1 MQFLTDRI
9 ITLAALFDDLQQHAE
24 WADPLTPRQAEQ
36 IRALLDATALEQ
48 VVQIRLG
55 NLHALPWVYYPYT
68 NEVTELVPLG
78 SVTLKSASLEG
89 EVRGV
94 LLAWLTGNQ
103 VSLASGFEPF
113 WKQIIERASRLQTF
127 APFNLTLTHAP
138 QDSAPVIFIPEQ
150 ALASVQEKAGIR
162 YQVAPGA
169 SAPYALSVD
178 LLDAWTA
185 PLIVKVH
192 HAGVS
197 LSEVRRQLSP
207 DERRQRLDSRLRF
220 LLYKT
225 QRLPYYQQVAQPQT
239 VAELHQLPVLTKQA
253 LEHGSPPYGRAM
265 ASQALPSGE
274 VLVSGSSGGKTR
286 YIPYSRDDWQ
296 SMIHEAV
303 QTLYDIGL
311 VAGDRVVNTLYG
323 GHMYGGMLTSSQ
335 ELALM
340 PVEAYTVGQNITP
353 HELVYLHQT
362 FDINAIVGIPSLLDT
377 LLSQAKQIDPQ
388 FHIEKVIYGGALW
401 PEHRKKWLIE
411 TLGIKTFHSI
421 LAANDGAQIGYQSPP
436 LQGVEHYLVDDY
448 NYVEIVDDLGNPVAD
463 GERGHILLTNWQKFE
478 YPLIRYK
485 IGDVGRIVP
494 QRDGGR
500 VLEFLGRS
508 DGLIVLNGRQS
519 LYYQDVANVLSEAG
533 IAQLQ
538 LTISQKGHREM
549 LQVSIEAPQPVDTQA
564 LEQNLQAA
572 LPSLRPGD
580 GVSIELLD
588 FQVRVVQVEKLARHP
603 VSGKIRLVED
613 LRFSRP
619 EEIA

>member
-1 MQFLTDRI
+1 
-9 ITLAALFDDLQQHAE
+9 
-24 WADPLTPRQAEQ
+24 
-36 IRALLDATALEQ
+36 
-48 VVQIRLG
+48 
-55 NLHALPWVYYPYT
+55 
-68 NEVTELVPLG
+68 
-78 SVTLKSASLEG
+78 
-89 EVRGV
+89 
-94 LLAWLTGNQ
+94 
-103 VSLASGFEPF
+103 
-113 WKQIIERASRLQTF
+113 
-127 APFNLTLTHAP
+127 
-138 QDSAPVIFIPEQ
+138 
-150 ALASVQEKAGIR
+150 
-162 YQVAPGA
+162 
-169 SAPYALSVD
+169 
-178 LLDAWTA
+178 
-185 PLIVKVH
+185 
-192 HAGVS
+192 
-197 LSEVRRQLSP
+197 
-207 DERRQRLDSRLRF
+207 
-220 LLYKT
+220 
-225 QRLPYYQQVAQPQT
+225 

-549 LQVSIEAPQPVDTQA
+549 LQVSIEAPEPVDTQA